1 MPYHLEHIAHWQA
14 LRISSNGKNS
24 STVYHRYLDFMEQI
38 PERVQE
44 TDYSVLIPE
53 SYLDGW
59 LSRFREITTMT
70 QTIASIKGEE
80 KAIVPE
86 ITCELEHLDTMRM
99 QPFPFQQ
106 IGIAFLLS
114 VKRGILGDEVGLGKT
129 PQALGAAH
137 ELLASGKAKKILV
150 VCPASLKYQWA
161 SEIEKFTGY
170 TSIVIDGSKKK
181 REKQYIEWQE
191 SLVDFCVSGYES
203 IRSDIDLVKTLGI
216 DVIVLKFVEALYSNV

>member
-14 LRISSNGKNS
+14 LRSSSNGKNS

-53 SYLDGW
+53 GYLDGW

-70 QTIASIKGEE
+70 QTVASIKGEE

-86 ITCELEHLDTMRM
+86 VSYELEHLETMRM

-106 IGIAFLLS
+106 VGIAFLLS
-114 VKRGILGDEVGLGKT
+114 VKRGILGDEVGLR
-129 PQALGAAH
+129 QN
-137 ELLASGKAKKILV
+137 S
-150 VCPASLKYQWA
+150 S
-161 SEIEKFTGY
+161 
-170 TSIVIDGSKKK
+170 
-181 REKQYIEWQE
+181 
-191 SLVDFCVSGYES
+191 S
-203 IRSDIDLVKTLGI
+203 IRCCTRTVG
-216 DVIVLKFVEALYSNV
+216 